1 MFNAVSGKVS
11 CSVRR
16 PSGGGFILRE
26 FADRLN
32 YNPRPSRE
40 FRSCAVAEKKKK
52 DPDSTIVLNRKARH
66 DYFIEER
73 LEAGVA
79 LEGWEVKSLRAG
91 QVQIR
96 DGYVLLKGC
105 EAFLIGLL
113 ITPLP
118 TASTHIHPDPQR
130 TRKLL
135 LHRQELD
142 RLRGAV
148 ERKGYALIPTAMYWK
163 RGRAK
168 LEIGLA
174 RGKKEHDKRRVL
186 KEREWERDKQRL
198 LRKH

>member
-1 MFNAVSGKVS
+1 VATKKSS
-11 CSVRR
+11 S
-16 PSGGGFILRE
+16 S
-26 FADRLN
+26 D
-32 YNPRPSRE
+32 SR
-40 FRSCAVAEKKKK
+40 
-52 DPDSTIVLNRKARH
+52 IVLNRKAHH

-96 DGYVLLKGC
+96 DGYVLLKDN
-105 EAFLIGLL
+105 EAFIVGLV

-118 TASTHIHPDPQR
+118 TASTHVRPDPQR

-135 LHRQELD
+135 LHRHEID

-174 RGKKEHDKRRVL
+174 RGKKAHDKRRAE

-198 LRKH
+198 LRRH